1 MKKSSRLFAMIAFMA
16 VLLSSCQGDLEMLTI
31 INEDGSCMREI
42 IVAADRSL
50 LTTGKYDNDDLRV
63 ARIEDGWELY
73 WGYNG
78 DSSRFPIPMSAEK
91 FDSISREVGPSRAVK
106 DTVCVYARKEY
117 ASVEDMC
124 AGSPMFFADEQA
136 GIDGSLDKEFRW
148 FYTDYVFKE
157 KFTSVADYFKV
168 PVTDFMSEEEALYWF
183 SGTPDLYAGKPIW
196 RYYEMLGDLKE
207 KADRWVFANMYYNML
222 SGIAD
227 RYDMVVDPPVSK
239 DEFIAQL
246 GDVAKQLASYDTY
259 KLEYTTARSIVSSH
273 FGSDAYSPFI
283 NEDKRNEYSNEDERN
298 EYSELFANSFGYLF
312 LFYYDESIVM
322 PGRVIDAGGGIY
334 KDGVVAFKVDA
345 GRFLLKD
352 YEIRVVSRVVNVWA
366 FIVTAVLASVLC
378 AVVIYRRRVFRR

>member
-1 MKKSSRLFAMIAFMA
+1 MKKSSKLFVMIAFMA
-16 VLLSSCQGDLEMLTI
+16 ALLSSCQGDIEMLTI
-31 INEDGSCMREI
+31 VNEDGSCMREI
-42 IVAADRSL
+42 IVDADRSL
-50 LTTGKYDNDDLRV
+50 LTTGKYDNDDPRV

-73 WGYNG
+73 WGYKG
-78 DSSRFPIPMSAEK
+78 DSTRFPIPMSAEK

-124 AGSPMFFADEQA
+124 AGSPMFFVDEQT
-136 GIDGSLDKEFRW
+136 GVEGSLDKEFRW
-148 FYTDYVFKE
+148 FYTDYVFTE
-157 KFTSVADYFKV
+157 KFSSVADYFKV

-196 RYYEMLGDLKE
+196 RYYVMLEDLKE
-207 KADRWVFANMYYNML
+207 KADRWVFANMYYNIL

-246 GDVAKQLASYDTY
+246 RDVVKQLASYDTY
-259 KLEYTTARSIVSSH
+259 KLEYSTARSIVSSH

-283 NEDKRNEYSNEDERN
+283 NEEEWKKNDISSATPFD
-298 EYSELFANSFGYLF
+298 YLF

-322 PGRVIDAGGGIY
+322 PGRVIDAGGGMY
-334 KDGVVAFKVDA
+334 KDGFVAFKVDA

-352 YEIRVVSRVVNVWA
+352 YEIKVTSRVVNVWA
-366 FIVTAVLASVLC
+366 FIVTAALAAALC
-378 AVVIYRRRVFRR
+378 VAVIYRRR

>member
-1 MKKSSRLFAMIAFMA
+1 MKKSSRLFAMIAFMVA
-16 VLLSSCQGDLEMLTI
+16 LLSSCQGDIEMLTI

-42 IVAADRSL
+42 VVAADRSL
-50 LTTGKYDNDDLRV
+50 LTTGKYDNDDPRV

-124 AGSPMFFADEQA
+124 AGSPMFFVDEQA
-136 GIDGSLDKEFRW
+136 GVDGSLDKEFRW
-148 FYTDYVFKE
+148 FYTDYVFTE

-183 SGTPDLYAGKPIW
+183 SGTPDLYAGKPTW
-196 RYYEMLGDLKE
+196 RYYEMLEDLKG
-207 KADRWVFANMYYNML
+207 KADRWVFANIYYNIL

-227 RYDMVVDPPVSK
+227 RYDMVVEPPVSK

-246 GDVAKQLASYDTY
+246 GDVVKQLVSYDTY
-259 KLEYTTARSIVSSH
+259 KLEYSTARSIVSSH
-273 FGSDAYSPFI
+273 FGSEAYSPFI
-283 NEDKRNEYSNEDERN
+283 NEDEWKKDEIL
-298 EYSELFANSFGYLF
+298 SATAFDYLF
-312 LFYYDESIVM
+312 LFFYDESIVM
-322 PGRVIDAGGGIY
+322 PGRVIDAGGGMY

-366 FIVTAVLASVLC
+366 FIVTAVLASALC
-378 AVVIYRRRVFRR
+378 AVVIYRRR

>member
-1 MKKSSRLFAMIAFMA
+1 MKKSSRLFVMIAFMA
-16 VLLSSCQGDLEMLTI
+16 ALLSSCQGDIEMLTI
-31 INEDGSCMREI
+31 VNEDGSCMREI
-42 IVAADRSL
+42 VVAADRSL
-50 LTTGKYDNDDLRV
+50 LTTGKYDNDDPRV

-73 WGYNG
+73 WGYKG
-78 DSSRFPIPMSAEK
+78 DSTRFPIPMSAEK

-124 AGSPMFFADEQA
+124 AGSPMFFVDEQT
-136 GIDGSLDKEFRW
+136 GVEGSLDKEFRW
-148 FYTDYVFKE
+148 FYTDYVFTE
-157 KFTSVADYFKV
+157 KFSSVADYFKV

-196 RYYEMLGDLKE
+196 RYYVMLEDLKE
-207 KADRWVFANMYYNML
+207 KADRWVFANMYYNIL

-246 GDVAKQLASYDTY
+246 RDVVKQLASYDTY
-259 KLEYTTARSIVSSH
+259 KLEYSTARSIVSSH

-283 NEDKRNEYSNEDERN
+283 NEEEWKKNDISSATPFD
-298 EYSELFANSFGYLF
+298 YLF

-322 PGRVIDAGGGIY
+322 PGRVIDAGGGMY
-334 KDGVVAFKVDA
+334 KDGVVAFKVYA

-352 YEIRVVSRVVNVWA
+352 YEIKVTSRVVNVWA
-366 FIVTAVLASVLC
+366 FIVTAVLAAALC
-378 AVVIYRRRVFRR
+378 AAVIYRRR

>member
-1 MKKSSRLFAMIAFMA
+1 MKKPSRLFAMIAFMA
-16 VLLSSCQGDLEMLTI
+16 ALLSSCQGEIEMLTI
-31 INEDGSCMREI
+31 VNEDGSCMREI
-42 IVAADRSL
+42 RVEGDRSL

-73 WGYNG
+73 WGYKG
-78 DSSRFPIPMSAEK
+78 DNSRFPIPMSAEK
-91 FDSISREVGPSRAVK
+91 FDSISREVGLSRAVK
-106 DTVCVYARKEY
+106 DTVYVYARKEY

-136 GIDGSLDKEFRW
+136 GVDGSLDKEFRW
-148 FYTDYVFKE
+148 FYTDYVFTE
-157 KFTSVADYFKV
+157 KFSSVADYFSV
-168 PVTDFMSEEEALYWF
+168 PVTDYMSEEEASYWF
-183 SGTPDLYAGKPIW
+183 AGTPDLYAGKSIW
-196 RYYEMLGDLKE
+196 RYYELLEDLKE
-207 KADRWVFANMYYNML
+207 KADRWVFANVYYKLL

-227 RYDMVVDPPVSK
+227 RYDMVVEPPVSK

-246 GDVAKQLASYDTY
+246 GDVVKQLASYDTY
-259 KLEYTTARSIVSSH
+259 KLEYSTARSIVSSH

-283 NEDKRNEYSNEDERN
+283 NEDEWKKE
-298 EYSELFANSFGYLF
+298 ELYEELDNYFGYLF

-334 KDGVVAFKVDA
+334 KDGVVTFTVDA

-366 FIVTAVLASVLC
+366 FVVTVLGAVAPFLLRL
-378 AVVIYRRRVFRR
+378 RRIKR

>member
-1 MKKSSRLFAMIAFMA
+1 MKKSSKLFVMIAFMA
-16 VLLSSCQGDLEMLTI
+16 ALLSSCQGDIEMLTI
-31 INEDGSCMREI
+31 VNEDGSCMREI
-42 IVAADRSL
+42 IVDADRSL
-50 LTTGKYDNDDLRV
+50 LTTGKYDNDDPRV

-73 WGYNG
+73 WGYKG
-78 DSSRFPIPMSAEK
+78 DCSRFPIPMSVEK
-91 FDSISREVGPSRAVK
+91 YDSISREVGPSRAVK

-124 AGSPMFFADEQA
+124 AGSPMFFVDEQA
-136 GIDGSLDKEFRW
+136 GANGSLDIEFRW
-148 FYTDYVFKE
+148 FYTDYVFTE
-157 KFTSVADYFKV
+157 KFSSVADYFKV

-183 SGTPDLYAGKPIW
+183 SGTPDLYAGKPTW
-196 RYYEMLGDLKE
+196 RYYEMLEDFKE
-207 KADRWVFANMYYNML
+207 KADRWVFANIHYNIL

-246 GDVAKQLASYDTY
+246 GDVVKQLASYDTY
-259 KLEYTTARSIVSSH
+259 KLEYSTARSIVSSH

-283 NEDKRNEYSNEDERN
+283 NEDEWKKYEISSATAFD
-298 EYSELFANSFGYLF
+298 YLF

-322 PGRVIDAGGGIY
+322 PGRVIDDGGGIY

-366 FIVTAVLASVLC
+366 FIVTAVLASALC
-378 AVVIYRRRVFRR
+378 VAVIYRRR

>member
-1 MKKSSRLFAMIAFMA
+1 MKKSSRLFAMIAFMVA
-16 VLLSSCQGDLEMLTI
+16 LLSSCQGDIEMLTI

-42 IVAADRSL
+42 VVAADRSL
-50 LTTGKYDNDDLRV
+50 LTTGKYDNDDPRV

-124 AGSPMFFADEQA
+124 AGSPMFFVDEQA
-136 GIDGSLDKEFRW
+136 GVDGSLDKEFRW
-148 FYTDYVFKE
+148 FYTDYVFTE
-157 KFTSVADYFKV
+157 KFSSVADYFKV

-183 SGTPDLYAGKPIW
+183 SGTPDLYAGRPIW
-196 RYYEMLGDLKE
+196 RYYEMLEDLKE
-207 KADRWVFANMYYNML
+207 KADRWVFANIYYNIL
-222 SGIAD
+222 SCIAD
-227 RYDMVVDPPVSK
+227 RYDMVVEPPVSK

-246 GDVAKQLASYDTY
+246 GDVVKQLVSYDTY
-259 KLEYTTARSIVSSH
+259 KLEYNAARSIVSSH

-283 NEDKRNEYSNEDERN
+283 NEDEWKKDEIL
-298 EYSELFANSFGYLF
+298 SATAFDYLF
-312 LFYYDESIVM
+312 LFFYDESIVM

-366 FIVTAVLASVLC
+366 FIVTAVLASALC
-378 AVVIYRRRVFRR
+378 AAVIYRRR

>member
-1 MKKSSRLFAMIAFMA
+1 MKKPSRLFAMIAFMA
-16 VLLSSCQGDLEMLTI
+16 AFFSSCQGDIEMLTI
-31 INEDGSCMREI
+31 VNEDGSCMREI
-42 IVAADRSL
+42 MVDADRSL

-73 WGYNG
+73 WGYKG
-78 DSSRFPIPMSAEK
+78 DSTRFPIPMSAEK

-106 DTVCVYARKEY
+106 DTICVYARKEY

-124 AGSPMFFADEQA
+124 AGSPMFFVDEQA
-136 GIDGSLDKEFRW
+136 GVDGSLEKEFRW
-148 FYTDYVFKE
+148 FYTDYVFTE
-157 KFTSVADYFKV
+157 KFSSVADYFSV
-168 PVTDFMSEEEALYWF
+168 PVTDYMSEEEASYWF
-183 SGTPDLYAGKPIW
+183 AGTPDLYAGKPIW
-196 RYYEMLGDLKE
+196 RYYEFLEDLKE
-207 KADRWVFANMYYNML
+207 KADRWVFANMYYKVL

-246 GDVAKQLASYDTY
+246 RDVVKQLASHDTY
-259 KLEYTTARSIVSSH
+259 KLENSAARSILSSH

-283 NEDKRNEYSNEDERN
+283 NEDECEKE
-298 EYSELFANSFGYLF
+298 ELYEELDNYFGYLF

-334 KDGVVAFKVDA
+334 KDGVVTFTVDA

-366 FIVTAVLASVLC
+366 FIVTAALASALFV
-378 AVVIYRRRVFRR
+378 AVVYRKRIAAYFKGRH

>member
-1 MKKSSRLFAMIAFMA
+1 MKKSSKLFVMIAFMA
-16 VLLSSCQGDLEMLTI
+16 ALLSSCQGDIEMLTI
-31 INEDGSCMREI
+31 VNEDGSCMREI
-42 IVAADRSL
+42 VVAADRSL
-50 LTTGKYDNDDLRV
+50 LTTGKYDNDDPRV

-124 AGSPMFFADEQA
+124 AGSPMFFVDEQA
-136 GIDGSLDKEFRW
+136 GVDGSLDKEFRW
-148 FYTDYVFKE
+148 FYTDYVFTE
-157 KFTSVADYFKV
+157 KFSSVADYFKV

-183 SGTPDLYAGKPIW
+183 SGTPDLYAGRPTW
-196 RYYEMLGDLKE
+196 RYYELLEDLKE
-207 KADRWVFANMYYNML
+207 KADRWVFANMYYKLL

-227 RYDMVVDPPVSK
+227 RYDMVVEPPVSK

-246 GDVAKQLASYDTY
+246 GDVVKQLASYDTY
-259 KLEYTTARSIVSSH
+259 KLEYSTARSIVSSH

-283 NEDKRNEYSNEDERN
+283 NEDEWKKE
-298 EYSELFANSFGYLF
+298 ELYEELDNYFGYLF

-322 PGRVIDAGGGIY
+322 PGRVIDDGGGIY
-334 KDGVVAFKVDA
+334 KDGVVTFKVDA

-366 FIVTAVLASVLC
+366 FIVTAVLASALC
-378 AVVIYRRRVFRR
+378 AAVIYRRR